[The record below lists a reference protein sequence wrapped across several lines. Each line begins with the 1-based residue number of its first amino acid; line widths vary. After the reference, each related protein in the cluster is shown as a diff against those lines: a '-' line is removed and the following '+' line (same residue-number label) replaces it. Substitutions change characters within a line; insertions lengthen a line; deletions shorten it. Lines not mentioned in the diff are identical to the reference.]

1 MKKNA
6 KKKCPEVAP
15 VLAVRETPS
24 GAGKKIK
31 KKKKKQKKSDPEVAP
46 VLAVRET
53 PCGAGKTK
61 KKKKSDPEVA
71 PTSDAKVAAAS
82 EPQPYIKVAPT
93 PSGI

>member
-15 VLAVRETPS
+15 ALAVRETPS
-24 GAGKKIK
+24 GAGKKI

-53 PCGAGKTK
+53 PSGAGKTK

>member
-31 KKKKKQKKSDPEVAP
+31 KKRKQKKSDPEVAP

-53 PCGAGKTK
+53 PSGAGKTK

>member
-24 GAGKKIK
+24 
-31 KKKKKQKKSDPEVAP
+31 
-46 VLAVRET
+46 
-53 PCGAGKTK
+53 GAGKTK

>member
-31 KKKKKQKKSDPEVAP
+31 KKKKQKKSDPEVAP

-53 PCGAGKTK
+53 PSGAGKTK

-82 EPQPYIKVAPT
+82 EPQPYIKVAPA

>member
-31 KKKKKQKKSDPEVAP
+31 KKKKQKKSDPEVAP

-53 PCGAGKTK
+53 PSGAGKTK
-61 KKKKSDPEVA
+61 EKKKSDPEVA